1 VAASAVFQAFLGALL
16 ALGCVFC
23 LRLFFLRSGAR
34 RAGGV
39 HAAKGNVGPGEAR
52 RIEEGLRRFAQE
64 VEERLDAKLDRL
76 EDLVKEARGLVERL
90 PAGAARPAA
99 PRSVPAEV
107 APGDPL
113 SAVSVGD
120 RERVLQLAAMGK
132 VPEQIAE
139 SVGLLR
145 GEVDLILRL
154 HRSAARTQEN

>member
-1 VAASAVFQAFLGALL
+1 VSAVFQAFLGALL
-16 ALGCVFC
+16 ALSCLVC
-23 LRLFFLRSGAR
+23 LRLLLSRSRAR
-34 RAGGV
+34 RARGV
-39 HAAKGNVGPGEAR
+39 LAAEGDAGLREAR
-52 RIEEGLRRFAQE
+52 RVEEGLRRFAEE

-76 EDLVKEARGLVERL
+76 EDLVKEARSLIERF

-99 PRSVPAEV
+99 PRGAAAEM

-120 RERVLQLAAMGK
+120 RERVLQLAAMGN

-154 HRSAARTQEN
+154 HRSASRTQEN